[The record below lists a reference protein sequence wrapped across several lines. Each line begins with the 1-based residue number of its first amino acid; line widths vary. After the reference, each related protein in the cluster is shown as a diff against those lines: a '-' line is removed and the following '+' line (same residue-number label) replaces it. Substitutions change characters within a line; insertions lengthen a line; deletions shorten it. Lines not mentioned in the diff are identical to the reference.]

1 MCGIFSVFGTIKYNR
16 NHYLEYSKKLRHR
29 GPDWNGIYKSENAVV
44 CHERLSIVGVNDG
57 SQPIVVDDIILS
69 INGEIYNYKE
79 LYKTSLQ
86 DMYIPQTESDC
97 EVIIYLYKEFGE
109 KMLSMLD
116 GIFSFVLYDKKNESV
131 LIARDPIGIIP
142 LYYGTSEHTNSDTFT
157 LTVASE
163 MKCLDDCSEVSI
175 FTPGTF
181 SIYNISNKKFDNH
194 KTRYYNPRWKQNTEY
209 NQLLDGEQL
218 SLLENKIKTCLTESV
233 EKRLMADVPFGVL
246 LSGGLDSSLIASI
259 TSRLMKDKSDLF
271 GNKLHS
277 FSIGLKDSPDLK
289 AARKVADFLKTTHHE
304 LHFSVQ
310 DGIDCIRDLIY
321 HLETYDVTTI
331 RASTPM
337 FLMSRKIKSYG
348 IKMVLSGE
356 GADEVFGGYLY
367 FHKAPTTDD
376 FNKECYKRVCDLHQF
391 DCLRANKST
400 MAWGLEARVPFLD
413 KRFLEL
419 CMPIHANNK
428 LRNKIEKYILRKSFD
443 DKSNPYLPEEILWR
457 QKEQF
462 TDGVGYNWLDTLVA
476 HCEKEITDD
485 NFETIKNRYSNDPY
499 PIKTKEEAY
508 YRSIY
513 EELFPNR
520 ECCVARW
527 IPQTNWEG
535 VSYDPSGRA
544 QDVHVSFN

>member
-1 MCGIFSVFGTIKYNR
+1 MCGIFSVFGKLKHTRI
-16 NHYLEYSKKLRHR
+16 HYLDYSKKIRHR
-29 GPDWNGIYKSENAVV
+29 GPDWNGIYMSDNAVV

-79 LYKTSLQ
+79 LYKTALQ

-97 EVIIYLYKEFGE
+97 EVIIYLYKEFGVN
-109 KMLSMLD
+109 MLKMLD
-116 GIFSFVLYDKKNESV
+116 GIFSFVLYDKKKEKV

-142 LYYGTSEHTNSDTFT
+142 LYYGITKESTDKNFT
-157 LTVASE
+157 LSVASE
-163 MKCLDDCSEVSI
+163 MKCLDTCDEVNI
-175 FTPGTF
+175 FTPGNYSWYDVNTMVF
-181 SIYNISNKKFDNH
+181 ICHNEV
-194 KTRYYNPRWKQNTEY
+194 YYNPRWRDSKY
-209 NQLLDGEQL
+209 NPLLSGEEL
-218 SLLENKIKTCLTESV
+218 ICLENKIRTCLTESV

-259 TSRLMKDKSDLF
+259 TSRLMKTKSTLF

-277 FSIGLKDSPDLK
+277 FSIGLKNSPDLK
-289 AARKVADFLKTTHHE
+289 AAHEVASFLNTTHHE
-304 LHFSVQ
+304 LLFSVQ

-321 HLETYDVTTI
+321 HLETFDVTTI

-337 FLMSRKIKSYG
+337 FLMARKIKSYG

-356 GADEVFGGYLY
+356 GADEILGGYLY
-367 FHKAPTTDD
+367 FHKAPTSDD
-376 FNKECYKRVCDLHQF
+376 FNNECYKRLSQLHQF

-419 CMPIHANNK
+419 CMPIHAKNK
-428 LRNKIEKYILRKSFD
+428 CVDNKEKYILRKAFD
-443 DKSNPYLPEEILWR
+443 TPEEPYLPDSILWR

-462 TDGVGYNWLDTLVA
+462 TDGVGYNWLDTLVD
-476 HCEKEITDD
+476 HCKNEISDER
-485 NFETIKNRYSNDPY
+485 FEELKQIYKNDIFPL
-499 PIKTKEEAY
+499 KTKEEAY
-508 YRSIY
+508 YRHIY

-520 ECCVARW
+520 MSCVERW
-527 IPQTNWEG
+527 IPQTSWDG

-544 QDVHVSFN
+544 QDIHLSNN